1 MAAAVFPMVA
11 AVILAVTPVLLA
23 LRVAASSRANG
34 ASAKPRTPEQLYRQK
49 HK

>member
-11 AVILAVTPVLLA
+11 AVTLSVTPVLLA

-34 ASAKPRTPEQLYRQK
+34 AVAKSRAAEQLYRQK
-49 HK
+49 YK